1 MGKSSPPPPPTPPS
15 AAEIS
20 AANTDSA
27 RAMMKLQ
34 RAMQFG
40 EEMMKDGYL
49 RQKTDIPEGG
59 KPVHTYQDVRTYGP
73 KEIQIPTVDGGHN
86 LTVKADGTV
95 DVGKLPNRYTYNE
108 THKDK
113 ILNEYYESLDG
124 KHWHDFLEGNSPKGK
139 ELKAQHGAWLNYKIT
154 NNKKIGKQSIS
165 NKIKSITGWETPDGK
180 IHTANIYYKIADDGT
195 KTEVTREEALDTDF
209 TGMGDT
215 DLAQKQW
222 EFEKETSPE
231 RTQFL
236 LDQMKQFGPEFMEQA
251 RDLVERSDPTGFAAR
266 ELLGKLAQEYQPAD
280 VPEGPA
286 MEQFGEVAA
295 AERLA
300 APPTLGEVAYT
311 PEYEKAGEL
320 GGLSRLGGTPTYLE
334 SELGGPAYERAGEQE
349 ALRRVGEAPQFAELD
364 TYGPDLEQASA
375 MNALQRLGEFGGMER
390 AGELGG
396 LERAGEM
403 DALTRLGATPTLREL
418 DGGPSL
424 ERAAAMD
431 QLERSQAAP
440 SLERLEDIPE
450 ITVDPTSLAGR
461 RYAEQQFI
469 DRAQEG
475 RTSQLMADEAR
486 RVARG
491 RAAAAGNIFGGG
503 AVIEESRAVRQ
514 AEDAGQ
520 RQALSDLI
528 GFLSSGQTAGDYESR
543 LAQQNLANRL
553 TGIQQRTGA
562 TQAEFGMG
570 QQVLG
575 QRNVAALQERADALA
590 ALGQRNQAEQAEYD
604 NLTRE
609 ISQINQ
615 ARQAGYGMEGA
626 RVGSE
631 RSAELAE
638 RADQLGALSQRN
650 VAEEREYQAAL
661 QSLQQRNLAGTTE
674 YGFEAQQL
682 AQQNQAALQERADQ
696 LAALGQRNTAQQQE
710 FQNLQSSLAQ
720 INQVREAQLG
730 ADVQAAGFD
739 NAAQMQ
745 ERADELAAIG
755 QRNQAQEAEFNNL
768 QTTLAQ
774 VNQTRQQQ
782 FTTGVQQQEFDTQQQ
797 LRERADQLGAM
808 AQRNQ
813 AEESEFQSLLQGLQ
827 QQQNARTA
835 GFGMQAQAVGQR
847 NQAQEADF
855 AREQSAIA
863 QRNQARQ
870 QSFANAMQRTA
881 TQQQMQQQQMANL
894 QSFSGLAPVSTQFGG
909 LSGAQAQAG
918 ANFNPIQYQPTSA
931 QTLLQ
936 GQQQLQGNIF
946 GTQANIWGQQ
956 AQAAAQPSGFGQ
968 ILGTVGGAFAGGYGE
983 GLGSSFFKKNN
994 PSGE

>member
-1 MGKSSPPPPPTPPS
+1 MGKSSAPAPPTPPS
-15 AAEIS
+15 ATEIA
-20 AANTDSA
+20 AANTESA

-49 RQKTDIPEGG
+49 RQKTDIPEGA
-59 KPVHTYQDVRTYGP
+59 KPVHAYQTVKTYGP
-73 KEIQIPTVDGGHN
+73 ETININTIDRGGHN
-86 LTVKADGTV
+86 VTVKADGTV
-95 DVGKLPNRYTYNE
+95 DIGDLPTRFTYNE
-108 THKDK
+108 PWKDK
-113 ILNEYYESLDG
+113 VYKEYYESLDG
-124 KHWHDFLEGNSPKGK
+124 KHWHDFVEGNSPTAK
-139 ELKAQHGAWLNYKIT
+139 ELHSEHGHWLQKDGEG
-154 NNKKIGKQSIS
+154 KIGKEQGQQSIS
-165 NKIKSITGWETPDGK
+165 NEIKSITGWETSDGK
-180 IHTANIYYKIADDGT
+180 VHTASIYYKIDEDG
-195 KTEVTREEALDTDF
+195 KKVEVERDEAVETDF

-215 DLAQKQW
+215 DLAKRQW

-231 RTQFL
+231 KTQFL
-236 LDQMKQFGPEFMEQA
+236 LDQMKQFGPEFTEQA

-300 APPTLGEVAYT
+300 APPTLDEVAYT
-311 PEYEKAGEL
+311 PEYE
-320 GGLSRLGGTPTYLE
+320 
-334 SELGGPAYERAGEQE
+334 RAGEQE
-349 ALRRVGEAPQFAELD
+349 SLRRVGEAPQFAELD
-364 TYGPDLEQASA
+364 TYGPDLEQALA
-375 MNALQRLGEFGGMER
+375 MN
-390 AGELGG
+390 
-396 LERAGEM
+396 
-403 DALTRLGATPTLREL
+403 
-418 DGGPSL
+418 
-424 ERAAAMD
+424 

-450 ITVDPTSLAGR
+450 ITADPTSLAGR
-461 RYAEQQFI
+461 RFAEQQFI

-491 RAAAAGNIFGGG
+491 RAAATGNIFGGG
-503 AVIEESRAVRQ
+503 AVIEESRAVQQ

-562 TQAEFGMG
+562 EQSEFGMG
-570 QQVLG
+570 QTVTG
-575 QRNVAALQERADALA
+575 QRNQAVMQERADELA
-590 ALGQRNQAEQAEYD
+590 ALGQRNA
-604 NLTRE
+604 
-609 ISQINQ
+609 
-615 ARQAGYGMEGA
+615 
-626 RVGSE
+626 
-631 RSAELAE
+631 
-638 RADQLGALSQRN
+638 
-650 VAEEREYQAAL
+650 
-661 QSLQQRNLAGTTE
+661 
-674 YGFEAQQL
+674 
-682 AQQNQAALQERADQ
+682 
-696 LAALGQRNTAQQQE
+696 AQQQE

-739 NAAQMQ
+739 NAAVMQ

-755 QRNQAQEAEFNNL
+755 QRNQA
-768 QTTLAQ
+768 
-774 VNQTRQQQ
+774 
-782 FTTGVQQQEFDTQQQ
+782 
-797 LRERADQLGAM
+797 
-808 AQRNQ
+808 
-813 AEESEFQSLLQGLQ
+813 EESEYQNLLQGLQ

-855 AREQSAIA
+855 AKEQSAIA

-894 QSFSGLAPVSTQFGG
+894 QSFSGLAPVSSQFGG

-931 QTLLQ
+931 GALLQ

-946 GTQANIWGQQ
+946 GTQANMWGKQVE
-956 AQAAAQPSGFGQ
+956 AAAQPSGFGQ
-968 ILGTVGGAFAGGYGE
+968 LLGT
-983 GLGSSFFKKNN
+983 GLGVWAGKTW
-994 PSGE
+994 GD

>member
-1 MGKSSPPPPPTPPS
+1 MGKSSPPPAPTPPS
-15 AAEIS
+15 ASEIS
-20 AANTDSA
+20 AANTESA

-40 EEMMKDGYL
+40 EEMMKDGYF
-49 RQKTDIPEGG
+49 RQKTDIPQGAE
-59 KPVHTYQDVRTYGP
+59 PVHAYQTVRSHAPESFTIRSWAGDHRI
-73 KEIQIPTVDGGHN
+73 K
-86 LTVKADGTV
+86 VKSDGTV
-95 DVGKLPNRYTYNE
+95 DVGELPDRYTNTE
-108 THKDK
+108 PWKDK
-113 ILNEYYESLDG
+113 IYKEYYQSLDG
-124 KHWHDFLEGNSPKGK
+124 AHWHDFETGNTEEAQELLKEHNTWLKKSDLGK
-139 ELKAQHGAWLNYKIT
+139 KHGQ
-154 NNKKIGKQSIS
+154 QSIS
-165 NKIKSITGWETPDGK
+165 NKIKSITGWKTTDGK
-180 IHTANIYYKIADDGT
+180 VHTANVYYKVDKDGNR
-195 KTEVTREEALDTDF
+195 VDVDRDEAVETDF

-215 DLAQKQW
+215 DLAKQQW

-231 RTQFL
+231 KTQFL
-236 LDQMKQFGPEFMEQA
+236 LDQMKQFGPEFVEQA
-251 RDLVERSDPTGFAAR
+251 RDLVRRSDPTGDAAR
-266 ELLGKLAQEYQPAD
+266 ELLGKLAQEYESPD

-311 PEYEKAGEL
+311 PEYE
-320 GGLSRLGGTPTYLE
+320 
-334 SELGGPAYERAGEQE
+334 RAGEQE
-349 ALRRVGEAPQFAELD
+349 ALRRVGEAPQFSELD

-390 AGELGG
+390 AGDMGA
-396 LERAGEM
+396 LER
-403 DALTRLGATPTLREL
+403 
-418 DGGPSL
+418 S
-424 ERAAAMD
+424 AAMN

-450 ITVDPTSLAGR
+450 ITADPTSLAGR
-461 RYAEQQFI
+461 RFAEQQFI

-475 RTSQLMADEAR
+475 RTSQIMADEAR

-491 RAAAAGNIFGGG
+491 RAAATGNIFGGG

-562 TQAEFGMG
+562 EQAEFGMG
-570 QQVLG
+570 QTALG
-575 QRNVAALQERADALA
+575 QRNVAALQERAD
-590 ALGQRNQAEQAEYD
+590 
-604 NLTRE
+604 
-609 ISQINQ
+609 
-615 ARQAGYGMEGA
+615 
-626 RVGSE
+626 
-631 RSAELAE
+631 
-638 RADQLGALSQRN
+638 QLGALSQRN
-650 VAEEREYQAAL
+650 QAEEREYQAAL

-674 YGFEAQQL
+674 YGFEAQRADQR
-682 AQQNQAALQERADQ
+682 NTSALQERADE
-696 LAALGQRNTAQQQE
+696 LASISQRNEAQQQE
-710 FQNLQSSLAQ
+710 YQNLQSSLAQ
-720 INQVREAQLG
+720 INQVRQQQLA
-730 ADVQAAGFD
+730 ADMQSAGFD
-739 NAAQMQ
+739 NTAVMQ
-745 ERADELAAIG
+745 ERSDELAAMG
-755 QRNQAQEAEFNNL
+755 
-768 QTTLAQ
+768 
-774 VNQTRQQQ
+774 
-782 FTTGVQQQEFDTQQQ
+782 
-797 LRERADQLGAM
+797 
-808 AQRNQ
+808 QRNQ
-813 AEESEFQSLLQGLQ
+813 AEESEYQNLLQGLQ

-909 LSGAQAQAG
+909 LSGAQQQAA

-931 QTLLQ
+931 GALLQ
-936 GQQQLQGNIF
+936 NQQSLQGNIF
-946 GTQANIWGQQ
+946 GTQAGIWGQQ
-956 AQAAAQPSGFGQ
+956 AQAAMQPSGIGSAFGT
-968 ILGTVGGAFAGGYGE
+968 ILGGFAGGYGE
-983 GLGSSFFKKNN
+983 GLANK
-994 PSGE
+994 